1 MINKNIKLAL
11 FGVLLFGLSIFSL
24 NLSNIII
31 TKENIYNNNI
41 TNQLTS
47 AGFWNLTGSPISID
61 DNDPSKNWSYTASH
75 YDWCSGSGN
84 WTAPYIIENVTISGQ
99 DSGNCIEIKNSDTYF
114 IIRNCSLYNSGSSSY
129 AGIKLDNVDNGK
141 IINNNC
147 SNNIYYGIFFDECN
161 NNTLSGNT
169 ASNNIRGIYLSDSD
183 KNTLSGNTVC
193 NNSLGIYL
201 WYSDNNTLSGNTACN
216 NSLGINLWY
225 SDNNPL
231 SGNIASNNNN
241 DGISISGGYNNPL
254 SGNIASNN
262 YNDGIYISGGYNNPL
277 SGNTVNN
284 NFRGIYLYNSNNN
297 PLSGNTASNNSF
309 GISLYNSDKNTL
321 SGNTAS
327 NNINDGIYLS
337 DSDKNTLSGNTAS
350 NNSLGIYLYYSDNNT
365 LSGNTVS
372 NNNYGIYIYSNVYT
386 ERKSMYNL
394 FFNNSFLN
402 NIMNA
407 YYEGIDNY
415 WYNGTLGNY
424 WDDYGGV
431 DDDDDGI
438 GDTPYYI
445 TGSVGNQDNYPIW
458 WDTIVINIYSPNSI
472 ESFGITAPNFT
483 ILTSRGFAHTTWYTI
498 DNSLTNIT
506 FTGLTGTVNQTL
518 WDALPEGNVT
528 IRFYANDTLGR
539 IGFQEV
545 TVTKTIPQSPL
556 PGIPGFDILFLVGI
570 ISVMVVIIIKK
581 RVNHLN

>member
-1 MINKNIKLAL
+1 
-11 FGVLLFGLSIFSL
+11 
-24 NLSNIII
+24 
-31 TKENIYNNNI
+31 
-41 TNQLTS
+41 
-47 AGFWNLTGSPISID
+47 
-61 DNDPSKNWSYTASH
+61 
-75 YDWCSGSGN
+75 
-84 WTAPYIIENVTISGQ
+84 
-99 DSGNCIEIKNSDTYF
+99 
-114 IIRNCSLYNSGSSSY
+114 
-129 AGIKLDNVDNGK
+129 
-141 IINNNC
+141 
-147 SNNIYYGIFFDECN
+147 
-161 NNTLSGNT
+161 
-169 ASNNIRGIYLSDSD
+169 
-183 KNTLSGNTVC
+183 
-193 NNSLGIYL
+193 
-201 WYSDNNTLSGNTACN
+201 
-216 NSLGINLWY
+216 
-225 SDNNPL
+225 
-231 SGNIASNNNN
+231 
-241 DGISISGGYNNPL
+241 
-254 SGNIASNN
+254 
-262 YNDGIYISGGYNNPL
+262 
-277 SGNTVNN
+277 
-284 NFRGIYLYNSNNN
+284 
-297 PLSGNTASNNSF
+297 
-309 GISLYNSDKNTL
+309 
-321 SGNTAS
+321 
-327 NNINDGIYLS
+327 
-337 DSDKNTLSGNTAS
+337 
-350 NNSLGIYLYYSDNNT
+350 
-365 LSGNTVS
+365 
-372 NNNYGIYIYSNVYT
+372 
-386 ERKSMYNL
+386 MYNL

-556 PGIPGFDILFLVGI
+556 PGIPGFDILLLVGI